1 MNTILVGRHFLYFL
15 GLYFIIY
22 EGTLGIFINKNFRKN
37 ISNGESNSISDWQVK
52 LNVF

>member
-22 EGTLGIFINKNFRKN
+22 EGTLGIFIIR
-37 ISNGESNSISDWQVK
+37 ISEKIFQMVNQTLLVTRR
-52 LNVF
+52 